1 MARSS
6 ITGGE
11 RAPQQAKG
19 RDTDTLGPSDT
30 SDSGS
35 DIQGASRLKT
45 DAEEGQLGGATPVET
60 DSDSD
65 SMGTGE
71 RGSAVP
77 GHGRDDA
84 DIRPD
89 RIARSKDLL
98 DSADPIEEDDDSIEA
113 LAIEDYDEDDLDE

>member
-1 MARSS
+1 
-6 ITGGE
+6 
-11 RAPQQAKG
+11 
-19 RDTDTLGPSDT
+19 
-30 SDSGS
+30 
-35 DIQGASRLKT
+35 
-45 DAEEGQLGGATPVET
+45 
-60 DSDSD
+60 
-65 SMGTGE
+65 MGTGE